1 LNHKPYRQP
10 SVRRPSVQ
18 ILLVLC
24 MFSGIWYTGSVTAQT
39 TQDTI
44 PLADSVLMKEHS
56 PRKATLYSTL
66 VPGLGQIYNRK
77 YWKLP
82 IIYVGFGVMTYF
94 IVTNTDSYL
103 DYRCAYIESVNG
115 NYNGNYSELVN
126 KYSESELLS
135 ATEYYRRNLE
145 ISILVTALI
154 YVLNIIDATVDAHLY
169 TYNINENLSLR
180 LAPDLLP
187 PANSFRIQPG
197 LKLCL
202 RF

>member
-1 LNHKPYRQP
+1 MG
-10 SVRRPSVQ
+10 RPLVQ

-24 MFSGIWYTGSVTAQT
+24 MFSGIWFVDSATAQAIS
-39 TQDTI
+39 DTI
-44 PLADSVLMKEHS
+44 PVADSVLMKKHS
-56 PRKATLYSTL
+56 PRKATMYSTL

-82 IIYVGFGVMTYF
+82 ILYAGFGVMTYF

-126 KYSESELLS
+126 RYSEAELLS
-135 ATEYYRRNLE
+135 ATDYYRRNLE
-145 ISILVTALI
+145 LSILITALW

-180 LAPDLLP
+180 VAPDLLP
-187 PANSFRIQPG
+187 PANAFKIQPG
-197 LKLCL
+197 LKLSF